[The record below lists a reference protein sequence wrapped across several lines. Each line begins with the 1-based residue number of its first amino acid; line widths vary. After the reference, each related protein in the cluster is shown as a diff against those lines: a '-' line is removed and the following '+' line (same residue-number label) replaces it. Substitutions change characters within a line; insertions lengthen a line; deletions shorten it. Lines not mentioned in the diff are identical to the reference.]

1 MFIYIFL
8 ILVLDNIP
16 HLGEQFRS
24 PTPNT
29 SSQAAKGKD
38 KVLVGVF
45 PAQGLCWTAQRL
57 GKPTPGATGIKNPAT
72 APGFPLSPAAHWTV
86 GLRTGR
92 FILYLLVQ
100 LPSRQPGGP
109 GRIGDA
115 GWERPSRRQ
124 NGASC
129 DSRIHPSALAVAARF
144 PELGVSA
151 HEGRERPAGRSAF
164 P

>member
-1 MFIYIFL
+1 MFVQEEKIFA
-8 ILVLDNIP
+8 
-16 HLGEQFRS
+16 G
-24 PTPNT
+24 
-29 SSQAAKGKD
+29 
-38 KVLVGVF
+38 KVL
-45 PAQGLCWTAQRL
+45 RL
-57 GKPTPGATGIKNPAT
+57 HVCAFDGAEWLEEATEDTSVEKLKERCLKHVRPAT

-115 GWERPSRRQ
+115 GWERPSRRR